1 MAYIEKT
8 ESAEETVL
16 ETKAE
21 PEPVYI
27 DEVFYFI
34 MLCFFM
40 TSVHT
45 KSVVFIFTSV
55 WKYGYKCFIRI
66 IVPALSFFFLPLQE
80 KMDRTLAL
88 LQNKDPADPN
98 LDSQELIQLEG
109 KHFTAAG
116 VNLMMLHSSDDC
128 GRSRN
133 LEQCYDNSNVCPFVW
148 LSNRRMWTDESY
160 DWREAP
166 RNWQVRLLVL
176 QI

>member
-1 MAYIEKT
+1 
-8 ESAEETVL
+8 
-16 ETKAE
+16 
-21 PEPVYI
+21 
-27 DEVFYFI
+27 
-34 MLCFFM
+34 
-40 TSVHT
+40 
-45 KSVVFIFTSV
+45 
-55 WKYGYKCFIRI
+55 
-66 IVPALSFFFLPLQE
+66 
-80 KMDRTLAL
+80 MDRTLAL

-133 LEQCYDNSNVCPFVW
+133 FEQCYDNSNVCPFVW

-166 RNWQVRLLVL
+166 RNWQVRFWFCRSNLFNRAEFG
-176 QI
+176 I